1 MSPAGTLRSR
11 DEVHDYG
18 FLVGKPLR
26 WVIVGAAV
34 AALTIAGAGP
44 ATAHVMLV
52 SSTPADQATLSV
64 LPSTLELVF
73 SADMEPAGSGIV
85 ITKDGRPVP
94 VKVTQPAARR
104 LIVEPAAALSDGG
117 YLLSWTVRA
126 GDSHPRSGA
135 VGFAIV
141 QAGEAASAP
150 GQAKSPVVHPAGH
163 VTAPPHGGNVEHL
176 ASAEWLGRAARWL
189 SLLGALLGIGVL
201 AFAAGS
207 LTGSLFEVRAAA
219 FWVRRAGVAVV
230 FGTLLEVCAMGPLLH
245 GAWGMGLAPSGLL
258 SALEGPFAV
267 AVLLKLAGG
276 LGMLFGAQL
285 AAQPLVARPAN
296 ELPLNGGL
304 QSGGGSVDLAI
315 RPADVATHRLNVGRS
330 PIALVGA
337 AVVTL
342 SYLFDGHTVTA
353 EPSWLV
359 RIADVAHV
367 AGAGVWVGGVAMMA
381 WVLSRRRRRNT
392 ALRAGELAIRFSTVA
407 AVALVVVAVAGTALS
422 FGILDSP
429 TQLFSTGFGRLLLL
443 KILAVGSAAAVGG
456 YNHRYVIPNL
466 IQSPTDVAASERL
479 RSTVRVEAGILIGV
493 VGITA
498 ALVAAGT

>member
-1 MSPAGTLRSR
+1 MSSAGALRGW
-11 DEVHDYG
+11 DEVHGDG
-18 FLVGKPLR
+18 FLVVKPLR
-26 WVIVGAAV
+26 RLIVGAAV
-34 AALTIAGAGP
+34 AVMTIAGAGP

-64 LPSTLELVF
+64 LPSTIELVF
-73 SADMEPAGSGIV
+73 STEMEPAGSGIV

-94 VKVTQPAARR
+94 SEVTQPTSRR
-104 LIVEPAAALSDGG
+104 LIVEPTAPLSDGG
-117 YLLSWTVRA
+117 YLLSWTVKA

-135 VGFAIV
+135 VGFAIA
-141 QAGEAASAP
+141 QAAEAAPAP
-150 GQAKSPVVHPAGH
+150 GRAAAPAVHPAGH

-207 LTGSLFEVRAAA
+207 LTGSVFEVRAAA

-230 FGTLLEVCAMGPLLH
+230 FGTLLEVCALGPLLH
-245 GAWGMGLAPSGLL
+245 GSWGMGLAPSGLL

-285 AAQPLVARPAN
+285 AAQPLAASPAN
-296 ELPLNGGL
+296 ELPLSGGRP
-304 QSGGGSVDLAI
+304 GGGSVGLAT

-381 WVLSRRRRRNT
+381 WVLRRRRRRNT

-407 AVALVVVAVAGTALS
+407 AVALVVVAAAGTALS

-429 TQLFSTGFGRLLLL
+429 GQLFSTGFGRLLIL
-443 KILAVGSAAAVGG
+443 KVLAVAAAAAVGG

-466 IQSPTDVAASERL
+466 IQSPTDVEASEQL
-479 RSTVRVEAGILIGV
+479 RSTVRIEAWILLGV
-493 VGITA
+493 VGITS

>member
-1 MSPAGTLRSR
+1 MR
-11 DEVHDYG
+11 E
-18 FLVGKPLR
+18 PLR
-26 WVIVGAAV
+26 WLIVGAAV
-34 AALTIAGAGP
+34 AVLAIAGAGS
-44 ATAHVMLV
+44 ATAHVMLE

-64 LPSTLELVF
+64 LPSTIELVF

-85 ITKDGRPVP
+85 ITKSGSPVP
-94 VKVTQPAARR
+94 SKVTQPTSRR
-104 LIVEPAAALSDGG
+104 LIVAPDTPLSDGG
-117 YLLSWTVRA
+117 YLLNWTVKA

-135 VGFAIV
+135 VGFAIA
-141 QAGEAASAP
+141 QAAEAAPEP
-150 GQAKSPVVHPAGH
+150 GRPAGDAVVHPAGH
-163 VTAPPHGGNVEHL
+163 LAAPPHGGNVEPL
-176 ASAEWLGRAARWL
+176 ASAEWLGRGARWL

-230 FGTLLEVCAMGPLLH
+230 LGTLLEVVAMGPLLH
-245 GAWGMGLAPSGLL
+245 GAWGMGLAPSGLI

-267 AVLLKLAGG
+267 AVMLKLLGG

-285 AAQPLVARPAN
+285 AVQPLVAAPAN
-296 ELPLNGGL
+296 EFPFGGGA
-304 QSGGGSVDLAI
+304 QPGGSVDLET
-315 RPADVATHRLNVGRS
+315 RPADAATHRLEVGRS

-337 AVVTL
+337 LVIAL

-359 RIADVAHV
+359 RIAAVAHV
-367 AGAGVWVGGVAMMA
+367 AGGGVWVGGVAMMA
-381 WVLSRRRRRNT
+381 WVLRRRRRRNT

-407 AVALVVVAVAGTALS
+407 AVALAVVAAAGTVLS

-429 TQLFSTGFGRLLLL
+429 KQLFSTGFGRLLLL
-443 KILAVGSAAAVGG
+443 KVMAVGVAASIGG

-466 IQSPTDVAASERL
+466 ILSPADATASEQL
-479 RSTVRVEAGILIGV
+479 RSTVRIEAWILVGV
-493 VGITA
+493 IGITA
-498 ALVAAGT
+498 VLVAAGT

>member
-1 MSPAGTLRSR
+1 MLNALRRWAVPAA
-11 DEVHDYG
+11 
-18 FLVGKPLR
+18 
-26 WVIVGAAV
+26 AAV
-34 AALTIAGAGP
+34 LVIAGAGS

-64 LPSTLELVF
+64 LPSTMELVF
-73 SADMEPAGSGIV
+73 STDMEPAGSGIV
-85 ITKDGRPVP
+85 ITKDGNPIP
-94 VKVTQPAARR
+94 SKVTQPTALR
-104 LIVEPAAALSDGG
+104 LIVEPTAPLSDGG
-117 YLLSWTVRA
+117 YLLSWTVKA

-135 VGFAIV
+135 VGFAIA
-141 QAGEAASAP
+141 QRSEAAPAP
-150 GQAKSPVVHPAGH
+150 GQTAEALVVHPAGH
-163 VTAPPHGGNVEHL
+163 VAAPPHGGDVEHL
-176 ASAEWLGRAARWL
+176 ASAEWLGRGARWL

-245 GAWGMGLAPSGLL
+245 GSWGMGLAPSGIL
-258 SALEGPFAV
+258 SALEGPFAM
-267 AVLLKLAGG
+267 AVLLKLGGG

-285 AAQPLVARPAN
+285 AAQPIVGAQPNEFPA
-296 ELPLNGGL
+296 GVGRH
-304 QSGGGSVDLAI
+304 SGGALDLAT
-315 RPADVATHRLNVGRS
+315 RPADVATHRLNVGSS

-359 RIADVAHV
+359 RIADVVHV

-392 ALRAGELAIRFSTVA
+392 ALRAGELAIRFSAVA
-407 AVALVVVAVAGTALS
+407 AVALVAVVLAGIALS

-429 TQLFSTGFGRLLLL
+429 KQLVSTGFGRLLVL
-443 KILAVGSAAAVGG
+443 KMMAVGAAAAIGG

-466 IQSPTDVAASERL
+466 ILSPTDGAASEQL
-479 RSTVRVEAGILIGV
+479 RSTVRIEAWILVGV
-493 VGITA
+493 VGLTA
-498 ALVAAGT
+498 ALVAAAT